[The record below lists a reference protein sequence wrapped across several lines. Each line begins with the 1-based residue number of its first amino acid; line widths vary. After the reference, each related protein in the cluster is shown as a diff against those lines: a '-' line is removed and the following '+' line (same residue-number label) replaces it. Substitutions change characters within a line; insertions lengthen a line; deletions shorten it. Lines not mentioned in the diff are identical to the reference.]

1 MKKETTTS
9 SVINVESKV
18 AAENIDSC
26 KMSEVYSVLKILGV
40 IYEKTRDELMNYDF
54 ALERLVASL
63 LVEKPSVISLKISKI
78 ESSGYISIVKC
89 PTQDGPV
96 KCLRLTK
103 SAIEYLSN
111 NIELLS

>member
-1 MKKETTTS
+1 M
-9 SVINVESKV
+9 INVESKV

-26 KMSEVYSVLKILGV
+26 KMSEVYSALKILGV

-54 ALERLVASL
+54 ALELVASS